1 MKTRISSQ
9 KSHWKNLF
17 VLAGPAIAEQFL
29 ITLITYVDTAMV
41 GSLGAGAIAAIAIIS
56 SFAWLMNG
64 IVSAIGVGYSVQVA
78 LYFGTKNYEQARMV
92 IRQAVLAVVVVGLVI
107 MSAGL
112 VISGQLPIWLGAG
125 NDILADAQA
134 YLRIYLLAIPFQC
147 AVTIFSVIFR
157 CVGDSKTPVLLIIV
171 SNILNIVLNFLLI
184 FPTRWV
190 GGIVLP
196 GAGWGVV
203 GAGIATAIS
212 IGVSGI
218 ILVVILYR
226 RKSEYQIHLS
236 ESYKPDK
243 FIILKAV
250 NLGMPVA
257 LERITVSS
265 GQIFMTRMVAGL
277 GTLALASNH
286 VATTAEN
293 LGYLPAG
300 GISFAATALVG
311 QSLNAGSK
319 EEARA
324 YGQLSGWVGFGL
336 SMIMGV
342 LLFALSQPRAVMF
355 SSDQEVVELAAQML
369 RIVALAQPL
378 FGVSIVLS
386 GVFRGAG
393 DTRYPFYMGLVCMIG
408 IRCAFTPF
416 FIFALG
422 WGLEAIWVAMLID
435 LCVRGV
441 LCIWRLASGKWLK
454 VSGEKDS

>member
-1 MKTRISSQ
+1 MKARVSSQ
-9 KSHWKNLF
+9 KSHWKILF

-78 LYFGTKNYEQARMV
+78 LYAGTRNYDQARAV
-92 IRQAVLAVVVVGLVI
+92 IRQAVLTVVVVGLVV
-107 MSAGL
+107 MSVGL

-125 NDILADAQA
+125 DEILADARA
-134 YLRIYLLAIPFQC
+134 YLRIYLLAMPFQC
-147 AVTIFSVIFR
+147 AVTIFSAILR
-157 CVGDSKTPVLLIIV
+157 GVGDTKTPMLLITI
-171 SNILNIVLNFLLI
+171 SNVLNIILNFLLI
-184 FPTRWV
+184 FPTRQV
-190 GGIVLP
+190 GDIILP

-212 IGVSGI
+212 IGVIGI

-243 FIILKAV
+243 FIILKAI

-265 GQIFMTRMVAGL
+265 GQIFMTRMVSGL

-286 VATTAEN
+286 VATTAES
-293 LGYLPAG
+293 LGYMPAA
-300 GISFAATALVG
+300 GISFAATTLVG
-311 QSLNAGSK
+311 RSLNAGSK
-319 EEARA
+319 EEART
-324 YGQLSGWVGFGL
+324 YGHLSGWVGFGL
-336 SMIMGV
+336 STMMGI
-342 LLFALSQPRAVMF
+342 LLFALSQPRAILF
-355 SSDQEVVELAAQML
+355 SSDQEVIELAAQML

-393 DTRYPFYMGLVCMIG
+393 DTKYPFYMGLICMVG

-422 WGLEAIWVAMLID
+422 WGLEAIWIAMLID
-435 LCVRGV
+435 LCTRGV
-441 LCIWRLASGKWLK
+441 LCVLRLMSDKWLK
-454 VSGEKDS
+454 TDA